1 MGNSEKSRQ
10 LEHRTSKFGES
21 IIKLCQKVKANNISN
36 PITNQLVR
44 SGTSI
49 GANYMEANNASSRK
63 DFTNKIFI
71 CKKESEETK
80 YWLKMLLS
88 CCPVEKE
95 LIDDLYDECHQLTMI
110 FQKIVST
117 IRNGKVTK

>member
-1 MGNSEKSRQ
+1 MNNSETSRQ
-10 LEHRTSKFGES
+10 LENRTFKFGEN
-21 IIKLCQKVKANNISN
+21 IIRLCRKLKSDNISS
-36 PITNQLVR
+36 PVINQLVR

-49 GANYMEANNASSRK
+49 GANYTEANNASSKK

-88 CCPVEKE
+88 CCPVEKD
-95 LIDDLYDECHQLTMI
+95 LIDNLYNECHQLTMI
-110 FQKIVST
+110 FQKVIST
-117 IRNGKVTK
+117 IRNDK